1 MFFEQ
6 LQERLLLLL
15 RAKVQGGQVTER
27 GLAKL
32 TGISQPH
39 IHNVLKGARN
49 FSPEIADS
57 ILRKMN
63 LTTLDLFDP
72 RDLISHLSRHLPH
85 QDQRYCRV
93 GLLEGDLGPG
103 LALPKA
109 VPDGES
115 YTIPLSRLKNVTDAV
130 AARLA
135 FDPDMRET
143 FAGGEIV
150 LLDQSEMG
158 RTFLEPQ
165 SLYIV
170 LTQRGGLVRKI
181 SEDDGKLV
189 LKSGLGIETGESIE
203 LQGRSLLEVVLARV
217 VWLNRKRRWGDGNSM
232 AGGAPA
238 SGI

>member
-15 RAKVQGGQVTER
+15 RAKVQGGQLTER

-63 LTTLDLFDP
+63 LTTLDLYDP
-72 RDLISHLSRHLPH
+72 RDMIAHLSRHLPY

-103 LALPKA
+103 LPLPKA
-109 VPDGES
+109 IPDGES
-115 YTIPLSRLKNVTDAV
+115 YTIPQSQLKNVTDAV

-135 FDPDMRET
+135 FDPEMRET

-165 SLYIV
+165 SLYV
-170 LTQRGGLVRKI
+170 LLTERGGLVRRL
-181 SEDDGKLV
+181 SQDGGRLL
-189 LKSGLGIETGESIE
+189 LKNGKDTETGETIE
-203 LQGRSLLEVVLARV
+203 MLGRGLLEVVLARV
-217 VWLNRKRRWGDGNSM
+217 VWLNRKRRWGDGASM
-232 AGGAPA
+232 ERGAQ
-238 SGI
+238 